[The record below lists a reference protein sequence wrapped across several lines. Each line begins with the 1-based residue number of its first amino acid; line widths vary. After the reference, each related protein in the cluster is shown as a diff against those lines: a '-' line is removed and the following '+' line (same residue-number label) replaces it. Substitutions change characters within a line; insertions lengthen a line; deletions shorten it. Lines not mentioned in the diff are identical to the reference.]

1 MNKKILIAEASAH
14 NRNVLKEILSQN
26 SYEVVGEATSIEEAL
41 DKIKVLS
48 PDILILDMLLPGIN
62 GVDCIKSFKSVQSEI
77 DIILL
82 SILGQQEMVLE
93 GIVAGAK
100 DFLIKPF
107 QTDDVNLV
115 LKKYVLKKKTL

>member
-115 LKKYVLKKKTL
+115 LKKICIK

>member
-1 MNKKILIAEASAH
+1 MLNNKEKEKFREETYGNLI
-14 NRNVLKEILSQN
+14 NFLKDMFREN

-115 LKKYVLKKKTL
+115 LKKICIK

>member
-1 MNKKILIAEASAH
+1 MMNKKILIAEASAH

-115 LKKYVLKKKTL
+115 LKKICIK